1 MAVLK
6 EACLHIDMAY
16 CRMVALIQNE
26 RYVAE
31 KYLSVDMLVTA
42 KKLKM
47 MWSL

>member
-1 MAVLK
+1 
-6 EACLHIDMAY
+6 
-16 CRMVALIQNE
+16 MVALIQNE